1 MQKKTTPAP
10 RRAGT
15 RRARALYTRRE
26 RARREALVVQQL
38 EELSTTNP
46 ARFEEMLKLLARL
59 VVEVER
65 DRE

>member
-15 RRARALYTRRE
+15 RRARTLYSRRE

-38 EELSTTNP
+38 EELSKTNP
-46 ARFEEMLKLLARL
+46 ARFDEMLKLLAKL
-59 VVEVER
+59 VVEAER
-65 DRE
+65 DLE

>member
-1 MQKKTTPAP
+1 M
-10 RRAGT
+10 
-15 RRARALYTRRE
+15 YTRRE